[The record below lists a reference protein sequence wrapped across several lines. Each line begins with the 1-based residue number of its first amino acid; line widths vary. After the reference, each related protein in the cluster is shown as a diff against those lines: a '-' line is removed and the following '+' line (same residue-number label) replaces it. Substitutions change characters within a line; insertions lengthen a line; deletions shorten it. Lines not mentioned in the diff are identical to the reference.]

1 MMVMLDWTDSDL
13 LVLARLYL
21 QNGHSFVVRRCVRRF
36 VAGEMTAREAVL
48 RIREH
53 PGVRDDERFPGDPLP
68 R

>member
-1 MMVMLDWTDSDL
+1 MGAMLDWTDSDL
-13 LVLARLYL
+13 LMLARLCL
-21 QNGHSFVVRRCVRRF
+21 QNDRSFVVRRCVQRYA
-36 VAGEMTAREAVL
+36 AGELTAREAVL